1 MKYFLVFILFSIISC
16 GGGYSDNSSNLNN
29 DQSATTINYKNVP
42 ENLNL
47 LQ

>member
-1 MKYFLVFILFSIISC
+1 MKFILAFILLSIISC
-16 GGGYSDNSSNLNN
+16 GGNSNNSSNLNN
-29 DQSATTINYKNVP
+29 DQSSTTINYKNVP

>member
-1 MKYFLVFILFSIISC
+1 MKFILAFILLSIISC
-16 GGGYSDNSSNLNN
+16 GAGYSDNSSNLNN

>member
-1 MKYFLVFILFSIISC
+1 MKFILVFILFLIISC
-16 GGGYSDNSSNLNN
+16 GGGYSDNSLNPN